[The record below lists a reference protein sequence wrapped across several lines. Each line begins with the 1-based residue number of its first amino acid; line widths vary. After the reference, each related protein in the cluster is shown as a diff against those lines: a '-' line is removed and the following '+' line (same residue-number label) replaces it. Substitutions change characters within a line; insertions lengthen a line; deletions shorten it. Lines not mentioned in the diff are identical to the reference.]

1 MSEILAT
8 SEELSKIIERA
19 VNRIGENHALA
30 RDNGGVT
37 MNSSEIEEDRKEYRK
52 EASVIEEA
60 LKDAAT
66 DMAEKMVLENNIT
79 NIVKEQV
86 KAMGGGS
93 GFVGNQG
100 GSDALAKFTKRQEM
114 GEIDEQ
120 PEKKGAVGDKPKEV
134 EKCKCSDGKTYDVD
148 CCKEEEMDEATTSG
162 MAGAFVAPLG
172 VDPRFKKKNV
182 GKMEE
187 QITKIPKKLKT
198 IKVELEWPKLPLW
211 FRKLFLKRYKTNKRF
226 KGCTIN
232 GCNVWSTVSKSE
244 KDKLKVELEKEEVTE
259 TKNVNENTVDVIKKL
274 VKKKLNERNNTSIP
288 GYDAFEK
295 AYKESSKYNKEYEK
309 EFKKKFEDYNDF
321 TGNDDPKF
329 PHAENSKLNAD
340 GQYQYYRNDETE
352 DEFIEDWRGMGLE
365 DAHGVGDIGRL
376 SDYLDGS
383 SETGN
388 AQVDKDGTPLGNV
401 VPNELGEKIKK
412 KINRKKEKIE
422 AQQKAMS
429 NDKRY
434 SPDVQNVKQVKEDF
448 NVDIEQMKKLWSYN
462 KKTQ

>member
-1 MSEILAT
+1 MSDILAT

-30 RDNGGVT
+30 RDNGGIT

-60 LKDAAT
+60 LEDAAK
-66 DMAEKMVLENNIT
+66 DMAEKIVLEQNIQS
-79 NIVKEQV
+79 IVKEQV

-100 GSDALAKFTKRQEM
+100 TSTSLEKFNKRQEM
-114 GEIDEQ
+114 GE
-120 PEKKGAVGDKPKEV
+120 EKEKEV
-134 EKCKCSDGKTYDVD
+134 
-148 CCKEEEMDEATTSG
+148 DEATTAS

-172 VDPRFKKKNV
+172 ADPRFKKKNV
-182 GKMEE
+182 GEMEE

-198 IKVELEWPKLPLW
+198 IKVEFEWPKLPLW
-211 FRKLFLKRYKTNKRF
+211 FRKLFLKRYKTNKKF
-226 KGCTIN
+226 KGCIPTE
-232 GCNVWSTVSKSE
+232 CPAWSTVSTSE
-244 KDKLKVELEKEEVTE
+244 KDKLKVELEGDVDGVTE
-259 TKNVNENTVDVIKKL
+259 TKNVNESTVDVIKKL
-274 VKKKLNERNNTSIP
+274 VRKKLNEAKNNTVP
-288 GYDAFEK
+288 GYDTYET
-295 AYKESSKYNKEYEK
+295 AYKESGKYNKEYEK
-309 EFKKKFEDYNDF
+309 DFKKKFEDYNDF
-321 TGNDDPKF
+321 TGNDNPTF
-329 PHAENSKLNAD
+329 PHSENSKLNAD
-340 GQYQYYRNDETE
+340 GQYQYYRNDETQ
-352 DEFIEDWRGMGLE
+352 DEYVDDWRGMGLE
-365 DAHGVGDIGRL
+365 DANGVEDIGRL
-376 SDYLDGS
+376 SDYLEGS

-434 SPDVQNVKQVKEDF
+434 SPDVQKVKQVKEGV
-448 NVDIEQMKKLWSYN
+448 NVDIDKMKKLWSYN

>member
-1 MSEILAT
+1 MSDILAT

-30 RDNGGVT
+30 RDNDGVT

-66 DMAEKMVLENNIT
+66 DMAEKMVLEQNIDS
-79 NIVKEQV
+79 IVKEQV

-100 GSDALAKFTKRQEM
+100 GSDALAKFQKRQEM
-114 GEIDEQ
+114 GEQDEQ
-120 PEKKGAVGDKPKEV
+120 DKPEKVGENEEGEV
-134 EKCKCSDGKTYDVD
+134 
-148 CCKEEEMDEATTSG
+148 DEATTSG

-182 GKMEE
+182 GEMEE
-187 QITKIPKKLKT
+187 QITK
-198 IKVELEWPKLPLW
+198 
-211 FRKLFLKRYKTNKRF
+211 
-226 KGCTIN
+226 
-232 GCNVWSTVSKSE
+232 
-244 KDKLKVELEKEEVTE
+244 E
-259 TKNVNENTVDVIKKL
+259 TKNVNENTLDVIKKL
-274 VKKKLNERNNTSIP
+274 VKKKLSEAKNTSIP

-295 AYKESSKYNKEYEK
+295 AYKETSKYNKEYEN
-309 EFKKKFEDYNDF
+309 EFKKKFKDYNDF
-321 TGNDDPKF
+321 TGNDNPEF
-329 PHAENSKLNAD
+329 PHAEHSKLNAD

-352 DEFIEDWRGMGLE
+352 DEFVDDWRGMGLE
-365 DAHGVGDIGRL
+365 DATGVESIGRL

-388 AQVDKDGTPLGNV
+388 AQVDKEGTPLGNV
-401 VPNELGEKIKK
+401 VPNKLGEKIKK

-434 SPDVQNVKQVKEDF
+434 SPDVQKVKQVKEDF
-448 NVDIEQMKKLWSYN
+448 NVDVEQMKKLWSYN